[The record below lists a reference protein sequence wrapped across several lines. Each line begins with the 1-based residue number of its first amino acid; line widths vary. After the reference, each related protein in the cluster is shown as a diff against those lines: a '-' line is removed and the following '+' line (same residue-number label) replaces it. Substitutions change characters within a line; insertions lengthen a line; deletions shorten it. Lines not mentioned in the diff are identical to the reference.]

1 MKASINLSDLAEYIV
16 KQKEIGTVIKV
27 IGCILLV
34 HSWCCINFA
43 YSQITVVPVVY
54 LHFSESK
61 NSVPPDRDGTH
72 TINNIIE
79 QEWDWK
85 RLYIKLLL
93 PFYALTFRQQ

>member
-34 HSWCCINFA
+34 HSWCCIN
-43 YSQITVVPVVY
+43 SQITVVPVVY

-61 NSVPPDRDGTH
+61 NSVPPDNDGTH
-72 TINNIIE
+72 TINSRNGIGNA
-79 QEWDWK
+79 
-85 RLYIKLLL
+85 YI
-93 PFYALTFRQQ
+93 